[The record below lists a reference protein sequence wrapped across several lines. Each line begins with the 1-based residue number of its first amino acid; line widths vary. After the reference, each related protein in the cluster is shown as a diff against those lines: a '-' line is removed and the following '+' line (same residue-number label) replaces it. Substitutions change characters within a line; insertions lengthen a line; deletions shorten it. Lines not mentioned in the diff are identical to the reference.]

1 MSGAR
6 PERRCNTRLTSRRKN
21 QKWSSGIVIVVTDTS
36 TPRIRLAMTMAMEA
50 GRMARDAFDLGHPL
64 VQIKADGSP
73 VTEADRQIELYMRE
87 AVSSAFVDDGFVG
100 EEYPDTEGD
109 SGYRW
114 IVDPIDGTKSF
125 IRGVP
130 LYANLIALLH
140 GDEVVFGVINL
151 PSADIIVHAERGR
164 GCWRNGVRVE
174 VSDRTELDG
183 AYVMATWL
191 EDWEP
196 AVIAD
201 LHRNGVVLRTWGDA
215 FGYAMVACGYA
226 DAVVDYT
233 ARQFD
238 LAPMPVIIEEAGGR
252 FTSLDGRRV
261 FDAGNGI
268 ATNGRIHDSLLSSVG
283 PAIRKREQELEYEGF
298 HHGA

>member
-1 MSGAR
+1 MSDDRA
-6 PERRCNTRLTSRRKN
+6 N
-21 QKWSSGIVIVVTDTS
+21 
-36 TPRIRLAMTMAMEA
+36 RISLALELA
-50 GRMARDAFDLGHPL
+50 GVAGTISQRFFD
-64 VQIKADGSP
+64 DGDLPVHTKLDGTP
-73 VTEADRQIELYMRE
+73 VTAADREIEQVMRA
-87 AVSSAFVDDGFVG
+87 AVSADFGHDAFVG
-100 EEYPDTEGD
+100 EEFPDAEGD

-130 LYANLIALLH
+130 LYANLIALQE
-140 GDEVVFGVINL
+140 GDEIVFGIINL
-151 PSADIIVHAERGR
+151 PSAGITVRAERGK
-164 GCWRNGVRVE
+164 GCWRNDVPAR
-174 VSDRTELDG
+174 VSDRDVLDG

-196 AVIAD
+196 EVVDD
-201 LHRNGVVLRTWGDA
+201 LRMQGVVLRTWGDA

-233 ARQFD
+233 TQPYD

-261 FDAGNGI
+261 FDGGNGI
-268 ATNGRIHDSLLSSVG
+268 ASNGLIHEALRPYVTAQR
-283 PAIRKREQELEYEGF
+283 PAIRQRQETPL
-298 HHGA
+298 

>member
-1 MSGAR
+1 
-6 PERRCNTRLTSRRKN
+6 
-21 QKWSSGIVIVVTDTS
+21 
-36 TPRIRLAMTMAMEA
+36 
-50 GRMARDAFDLGHPL
+50 MARRYFDPSNLL

-87 AVSSAFVDDGFVG
+87 SVAASFGGDGFAG
-100 EEYPDTEGD
+100 EEYPDTAGD

-130 LYANLIALLH
+130 LYANLIALQED
-140 GDEVVFGVINL
+140 GEVVFGVINL
-151 PSADIIVHAERGR
+151 PSAGIMVHAERGK

-174 VSDRTELDG
+174 VSDRTDFDG
-183 AYVMATWL
+183 AYLMATWL
-191 EDWEP
+191 EDWDP
-196 AVIAD
+196 AVIAE
-201 LHRNGVVLRTWGDA
+201 LHSRGVVLRTWGDA

-233 ARQFD
+233 ARAFD
-238 LAPMPVIIEEAGGR
+238 LAPMSVIIEEAGGR

-268 ATNGRIHDSLLSSVG
+268 ASNGLIHDSLLATVG
-283 PAIRKREQELEYEGF
+283 PAIRKREQGIRV
-298 HHGA
+298 

>member
-1 MSGAR
+1 MSDNRA
-6 PERRCNTRLTSRRKN
+6 
-21 QKWSSGIVIVVTDTS
+21 D
-36 TPRIRLAMTMAMEA
+36 RIGLALDLAELA
-50 GRMARDAFDLGHPL
+50 GTLSKQYFDRGHL
-64 VQIKADGSP
+64 AVQTKGDGTP
-73 VTEADRQIELYMRE
+73 VTVADRKIEQAMRA
-87 AVSSAFVDDGFVG
+87 AVSTNFSHDAFVG
-100 EEYPDTEGD
+100 EEFPDTDGD

-130 LYANLIALLH
+130 LYANLIALQE
-140 GDEVVFGVINL
+140 GDEIVFGIINL
-151 PSADIIVHAERGR
+151 PSAGITVRAERGK
-164 GCWRNGVRVE
+164 GCWRNGVPAR
-174 VSDRTELDG
+174 VSDREGLDG

-196 AVIAD
+196 EVVED
-201 LHRNGVVLRTWGDA
+201 LRHQGVVLRTWGDA

-233 ARQFD
+233 TQPYD

-261 FDAGNGI
+261 FNGGNGI
-268 ATNGRIHDSLLSSVG
+268 ASNGLIHEALRTYVTAPQPG
-283 PAIRKREQELEYEGF
+283 IRQRQGIGL
-298 HHGA
+298 